1 MVPDG
6 EKLESTTV
14 TDTDAPTL
22 PDPYELPAPVEYPSG
37 ITLALIIISLS
48 ISVFLCAMV
57 SNYPSYPRPISLLV
71 LAPYR

>member
-6 EKLESTTV
+6 KKLELTTV
-14 TDTDAPTL
+14 TDTNATTL
-22 PDPYELPAPVEYPSG
+22 PEPYELPAPVEYPSG

-57 SNYPSYPRPISLLV
+57 SNYLPIRVQSLS
-71 LAPYR
+71 